1 MKGALTVFE
10 CSFSGYCENFL
21 RIELEFEHF
30 ELEHHHNCDYDYLEI
45 REGGVAGGAVVG
57 RWCGADTPPGYTSNT
72 NSLYLTFRSDY
83 SVSRSGFR
91 LRYTTGDPTWPGHVS
106 HGSHVQLAGAS
117 SRPLAA

>member
-1 MKGALTVFE
+1 MLL
-10 CSFSGYCENFL
+10 L

-57 RWCGADTPPGYTSNT
+57 RWCGADTPPAYTSNT

-91 LRYTTGDPTWPGHVS
+91 LRYTTGDPACPTWPGHVS
-106 HGSHVQLAGAS
+106 DGSRTCSLRGGVLG
-117 SRPLAA
+117 P